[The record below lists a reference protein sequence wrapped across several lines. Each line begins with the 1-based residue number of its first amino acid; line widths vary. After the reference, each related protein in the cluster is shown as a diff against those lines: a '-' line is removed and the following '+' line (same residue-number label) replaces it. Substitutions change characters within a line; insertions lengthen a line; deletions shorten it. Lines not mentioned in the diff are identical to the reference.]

1 MRSTKTHF
9 ARTAFCGFA
18 ALLGVST
25 GSAWAADVPSFA
37 RNGTFKVCTAGEFPP
52 MEFYEKPGDKALVG
66 FEIDVA
72 EALARQWSAKADYVV
87 GDFKGLLPSL
97 DSQRCDAVISGITLR
112 PERLQKY
119 DGIAYFRTFT
129 VMVTAAGDSETKV
142 PEDLSGKT
150 VAVEAGTT
158 FEPTL
163 AALNATF
170 AKAGRPEA
178 VLQPY
183 PSASAVIQ
191 QILVGRAA
199 ATITLDTTAA
209 YRMAQ
214 TPGRL
219 QVPYTYPDKEYYAI
233 YLRKDAGDRNA
244 VRAGLEALRA
254 DGRMQDILKKWN
266 LSPEAVEVDGIAA
279 R

>member
-1 MRSTKTHF
+1 MRSTKTRITRNVLS
-9 ARTAFCGFA
+9 AIAG
-18 ALLGVST
+18 LLGIAA
-25 GSAWAADVPSFA
+25 GQAHAADTPSFVQG
-37 RNGTFKVCTAGEFPP
+37 GTFRVCTAGEFPP
-52 MEFYEKPGDKALVG
+52 MEFYEKPGDKTLVG

-72 EALARQWSAKADYVV
+72 EALAKQWGAKTDYVV

-97 DSQRCDAVISGITLR
+97 DSQRCDAVLSGITLR

-119 DGIAYFRTFT
+119 DGIAYFKTST
-129 VMVTAAGDSETKV
+129 VMVTAAGDSETKA

-163 AALNATF
+163 AALNASL

-178 VLQPY
+178 ALQPY
-183 PSASAVIQ
+183 PSAAAVIQ

-233 YLRKDAGDRNA
+233 YLRKDAGDRSA
-244 VRAGLEALRA
+244 IKAGLAALRA
-254 DGRMQDILKKWN
+254 DGRMQDLLKKWN
-266 LSPEAVEVDGIAA
+266 LSAQAVDVDDAA
-279 R
+279 GQ

>member
-9 ARTAFCGFA
+9 ACTAFCGFA
-18 ALLGVST
+18 ALLSVST
-25 GSAWAADVPSFA
+25 EATWAADVPSFA
-37 RNGTFKVCTAGEFPP
+37 RNGTFKVCTSGEFPP
-52 MEFYEKPGDKALVG
+52 MEFYDKPGDKALVG

-72 EALARQWSAKADYVV
+72 EALAQQWGAKTDYVV

-97 DSQRCDAVISGITLR
+97 DSQRCDAVMSGITLR

-119 DGIAYFRTFT
+119 DGIGYFTTST
-129 VMVTAAGDSETKV
+129 VMVTAAGDSGTKV
-142 PEDLSGKT
+142 PEDFSGKT

-199 ATITLDTTAA
+199 GTITLDTTAA

-233 YLRKDAGDRNA
+233 YLRKDAGDRKA
-244 VRAGLEALRA
+244 VRAGLEALKA
-254 DGRMQDILKKWN
+254 EGRMQDMLKKWN
-266 LSPEAVEVDGIAA
+266 LSPEAVEVDGAAA